1 VKSVYRLLIV
11 YSIKRDI
18 ILQIKLIIKREFMNI
33 VVNGEDRKFDDKTT
47 LLSVL
52 KELSLEGKVMAAAV
66 NMEIVKQDAWSDRAL
81 NDGDK
86 LELLDF
92 VGGG

>member
-1 VKSVYRLLIV
+1 MK
-11 YSIKRDI
+11 I
-18 ILQIKLIIKREFMNI
+18 I
-33 VVNGEDRKFDDKTT
+33 VNGETKEFKENISIEK
-47 LLSVL
+47 LLS
-52 KELSLEGKVMAAAV
+52 ELSLEGKVMAAAV
-66 NMEIVKQDAWSDRAL
+66 NMNIVKQDSWSEYIL

>member
-1 VKSVYRLLIV
+1 MIN
-11 YSIKRDI
+11 SIKIDTI
-18 ILQIKLIIKREFMNI
+18 TSIIIKREYMNVI
-33 VVNGEDRKFDDKTT
+33 VNGESREFKSEST
-47 LLSVL
+47 LLEIL

-66 NMEIVKQDAWSDRAL
+66 NMDIVKQDSWNIHKL

>member
-1 VKSVYRLLIV
+1 MK
-11 YSIKRDI
+11 IKI
-18 ILQIKLIIKREFMNI
+18 
-33 VVNGEDRKFDDKTT
+33 NGEEKEFATEVT
-47 LLSVL
+47 LLEVL

-66 NMEIVKQDAWSDRAL
+66 NMDIVKQDSWTSYKL
-81 NDGDK
+81 SDGDA

>member
-1 VKSVYRLLIV
+1 
-11 YSIKRDI
+11 
-18 ILQIKLIIKREFMNI
+18 MNI
-33 VVNGEDRKFDDKTT
+33 VINGEDKKFSENIS
-47 LLSVL
+47 LMNVL

-66 NMEIVKQDAWSDRAL
+66 NMEIVKQDSWDSHIL
-81 NDGDK
+81 NNGDK

>member
-1 VKSVYRLLIV
+1 
-11 YSIKRDI
+11 
-18 ILQIKLIIKREFMNI
+18 MNI
-33 VVNGEDRKFDDKTT
+33 IINGKTKEFDNEIT
-47 LLSVL
+47 LAKVL

-66 NMEIVKQDAWSDRAL
+66 KMEIVKQ
-81 NDGDK
+81 NDWESYRLKDSDK

>member
-1 VKSVYRLLIV
+1 
-11 YSIKRDI
+11 
-18 ILQIKLIIKREFMNI
+18 MNI
-33 VVNGEDRKFDDKTT
+33 IINGESKKFPEKINLTM
-47 LLSVL
+47 LL

-66 NMEIVKQDAWSDRAL
+66 NMEIVKQNNWDKCIL

>member
-1 VKSVYRLLIV
+1 
-11 YSIKRDI
+11 
-18 ILQIKLIIKREFMNI
+18 MNI
-33 VVNGEDRKFDDKTT
+33 IINGKSKSFIDNIS
-47 LLSVL
+47 LLMIL

-66 NMEIVKQDAWSDRAL
+66 NMEIIKQDNWNKYKL
-81 NDGDK
+81 KDGDR

>member
-1 VKSVYRLLIV
+1 MKIVINGEEKSFAEKTSL
-11 YSIKRDI
+11 
-18 ILQIKLIIKREFMNI
+18 MNI
-33 VVNGEDRKFDDKTT
+33 
-47 LLSVL
+47 L

-66 NMEIVKQDAWSDRAL
+66 NMEIIKQDSWDTYRL

>member
-1 VKSVYRLLIV
+1 MK
-11 YSIKRDI
+11 
-18 ILQIKLIIKREFMNI
+18 I
-33 VVNGEDRKFDDKTT
+33 VVNGESKEIIDGST
-47 LLSVL
+47 LLEVL

-66 NMEIVKQDAWSDRAL
+66 NMEIVKQDSWDAYKL

>member
-1 VKSVYRLLIV
+1 
-11 YSIKRDI
+11 
-18 ILQIKLIIKREFMNI
+18 MNI
-33 VVNGEDRKFDDKTT
+33 IVNGQDKTFDENIT
-47 LLSVL
+47 IEELLKVL
-52 KELSLEGKVMAAAV
+52 ELEGKVMAAAV
-66 NMEIVKQDAWSDRAL
+66 NMDIVKQDSWGDHRL

>member
-1 VKSVYRLLIV
+1 
-11 YSIKRDI
+11 
-18 ILQIKLIIKREFMNI
+18 MNI
-33 VVNGEDRKFDDKTT
+33 IINGEVKEFTQNTT
-47 LLSVL
+47 LMQVL

-66 NMEIVKQDAWSDRAL
+66 NMEIVKQDSWDECIL
-81 NDGDK
+81 VDGDK

>member
-1 VKSVYRLLIV
+1 M
-11 YSIKRDI
+11 DI
-18 ILQIKLIIKREFMNI
+18 II
-33 VVNGEDRKFDDKTT
+33 NGEAKTFGT
-47 LLSVL
+47 NITISDLL

-66 NMEIVKQDAWSDRAL
+66 NMQIVKQDSWNNYTL

>member
-1 VKSVYRLLIV
+1 
-11 YSIKRDI
+11 
-18 ILQIKLIIKREFMNI
+18 MNI
-33 VVNGEDRKFDDKTT
+33 IVNGETREFKNEST
-47 LLSVL
+47 LLEIL
-52 KELSLEGKVMAAAV
+52 NELSLVGKVMAAAV
-66 NMEIVKQDAWSDRAL
+66 NMEIVKQDSWDTHKL